1 MFDAIRDCLLH
12 FVTAAALGK
21 SYQSSAHD
29 GGLSPPHKSKHKSK
43 HRTNTKVN
51 VGRIRKQT
59 SQVSWKLKFLS
70 DPSTIIGNACHSLT
84 H

>member
-43 HRTNTKVN
+43 HRTNTKTNIASVLEIK
-51 VGRIRKQT
+51 VFIGPESDHWQC
-59 SQVSWKLKFLS
+59 LS
-70 DPSTIIGNACHSLT
+70 VTHSLT

>member
-1 MFDAIRDCLLH
+1 MKNETIEMFDAIRDCLLH

-43 HRTNTKVN
+43 HRTNTKTN
-51 VGRIRKQT
+51 IA
-59 SQVSWKLKFLS
+59 
-70 DPSTIIGNACHSLT
+70 TIAKAALHKCAGN
-84 H
+84 

>member
-43 HRTNTKVN
+43 HRTNTKTN
-51 VGRIRKQT
+51 IA
-59 SQVSWKLKFLS
+59 
-70 DPSTIIGNACHSLT
+70 TIAKAALHECPVPNLNMRA
-84 H
+84 

>member
-43 HRTNTKVN
+43 QESKHGTNTKIN
-51 VGRIRKQT
+51 IAIIARAALHECPGNK
-59 SQVSWKLKFLS
+59 SFSYLS
-70 DPSTIIGNACHSLT
+70 RLSLT
-84 H
+84 